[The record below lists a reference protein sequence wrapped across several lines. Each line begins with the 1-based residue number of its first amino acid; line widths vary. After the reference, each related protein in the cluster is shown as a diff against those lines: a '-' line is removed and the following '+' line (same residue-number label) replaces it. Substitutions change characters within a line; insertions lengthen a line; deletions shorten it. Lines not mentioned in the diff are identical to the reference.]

1 MLPIVASALV
11 ALSMAGDAS
20 GECLTELGYAEVPT
34 RGSHVFLYR
43 RCLSTKRKEVEH
55 QKRVDAD
62 MQRMDQ
68 NFWMRMEASNRKREA
83 LLKTKNKSVL
93 TRQQNASNLQDPHSR
108 RSIIQDAARSVK
120 RARRQLEKESD

>member
-1 MLPIVASALV
+1 MLTIASLLVAV
-11 ALSMAGDAS
+11 ALSPEAS
-20 GECLTELGYAEVPT
+20 SDCLTELGYSEVPT
-34 RGSHVFLYR
+34 RGSHLFLYR

-55 QKRVDAD
+55 QERVDAD

-83 LLKTKNKSVL
+83 LLKTKKRSVL
-93 TRQQNASNLQDPHSR
+93 TRQQSASNLQDPHSR